1 MPVGEAGSRPPTR
14 EARARAAVPRHDR
27 VAILSAL
34 AAITGLAW
42 LYLIR
47 TAGGMTGAMT
57 DAPMEIVRIRTW
69 ESADFLLVFLMWA
82 IMMVGMMVPSAI
94 PMTMV
99 YAAVVRKAVRQGTV
113 VPPTFVFVSGYVAM
127 WTLFS
132 VAATLAQWGLDRAAL
147 LSPMLVTT
155 SPAIGAS
162 LLIAAGVYQLTPFKQ
177 ACLRRCRSPAHF
189 ISGHWRQGASGA
201 FRMGVEHGAFCLG
214 CCWLLMGLLFVV
226 GVMNLLWIAA
236 IATFVLVEKIVP
248 HPTLPARIGGG
259 AMIVTGLAL
268 LANLL

>member
-1 MPVGEAGSRPPTR
+1 MPEGGAGLTPPIR
-14 EARARAAVPRHDR
+14 EARSRAGVPGFDR
-27 VAILSAL
+27 VAILGAL

-42 LYLIR
+42 LYLVR
-47 TAGGMTGAMT
+47 TAGGMTGA
-57 DAPMEIVRIRTW
+57 PMELVRIRPW
-69 ESADFLLVFLMWA
+69 VSADFLFVFLMWA

-94 PMTMV
+94 PMTLV

-155 SPAIGAS
+155 SPAIGAG
-162 LLIAAGVYQLTPFKQ
+162 LLIVAGAYQLTPFKQ
-177 ACLRRCRSPAHF
+177 ACLRHCRSSGPF
-189 ISGHWRQGASGA
+189 ISGRWRQGASGA
-201 FRMGVEHGAFCLG
+201 FRMGVEHGAYCLG
-214 CCWLLMGLLFVV
+214 CCWLLMGLLFVG
-226 GVMNLLWIAA
+226 GVMNLVWIAA
-236 IATFVLVEKIVP
+236 IAVFVLLEKVVP

-259 AMIVTGLAL
+259 VMIVTGLAL
-268 LANLL
+268 LAALVA